1 MEKVLILH
9 GLDHDKMG
17 KDAASPHSTTI
28 ETLNSQLSAEAEVLS
43 VRLAFYQNNDSAQ
56 VCREITSAKANGFQG
71 IVFNPAA
78 WMDSGEE
85 IAAAL
90 SQSGLPVAEVPLS
103 NVCKAPDSH
112 NVIAPAVTGLVTGF
126 GESVYTAGLRLLV
139 EFLRRQ

>member
-1 MEKVLILH
+1 
-9 GLDHDKMG
+9 
-17 KDAASPHSTTI
+17 
-28 ETLNSQLSAEAEVLS
+28 
-43 VRLAFYQNNDSAQ
+43 
-56 VCREITSAKANGFQG
+56 
-71 IVFNPAA
+71 
-78 WMDSGEE
+78 MDSGEE

-90 SQSGLPVAEVPLS
+90 AQSGLPVAEVHMS